1 MRPTLIC
8 IAGLLLVAVV
18 SAVNAAGF
26 PTKHVPAATPEVQAT
41 WTVPTTREDGTA
53 LPASELFGYE
63 LYYYCDGGETVTIP
77 VAGGSTTSRDVVMQH
92 TGSCVFAVAAIDT
105 KGQFSR
111 LSDAVTVVVEP
122 PVAPP
127 APPKLT
133 LVERIVAWIRAV
145 MGWV

>member
-8 IAGLLLVAVV
+8 IAGLLLVAAV

-53 LPASELFGYE
+53 LPAGELFGYE
-63 LYYYCDGGETVTIP
+63 LYYYCDGGEAVVVPI
-77 VAGGSTTSRDVVMQH
+77 AGGSITSADITMQQ
-92 TGSCVFAVAAIDT
+92 TGSCAFAIAAID
-105 KGQFSR
+105 KAGRFSQ
-111 LSDAVTVVVEP
+111 LSAAVTVVVEP

-127 APPKLT
+127 APPKLNLIER
-133 LVERIVAWIRAV
+133 LVMWVRSL